1 MSRPDPARTPV
12 LVGVGQSIQREE
24 LVTVVDL
31 TEQAT
36 RAAFEDAPGLADRIE
51 RITTVSVIF
60 SPCGRAPSM
69 ELAARLGLS
78 GVRCETTTAGGNTP
92 QWLVTRAAAE
102 IAGGELKATLIVGA
116 EATRSMRAANPGA
129 DFIGAADA
137 GDTDE
142 SAEVEPDPVVG
153 PEMTGVLSGA
163 EVAAGFVRP
172 AEVYPVFDSALAA
185 AAGRSGAE
193 QRAYLGQLLAPFS
206 RVAAAN
212 PFAWFREELAA
223 ADISEPSK
231 SNRLTAEPYTK
242 RMNSFPNVDQ
252 GSALLVTSLELARE
266 AGLADQCIFP
276 WAGATNADVSP
287 AARRDLGDS
296 PAIRAAAWALFDAL
310 DLGID
315 DVDWIDLYSC
325 FPAAFQVGAKAI
337 GLAGDDPRGLTLT
350 GGLPFFGGP
359 GNNYSSHAIAAMA
372 LRLRESGRRGY
383 VGANGG
389 YLSKHSLGIY
399 GSEPAPGEFRSI
411 DTSKQQAEIQAAAL
425 TVAREGSGI
434 ATVVGATVVYARDGS
449 VDSAPVIADLED
461 GRRIVAKAEA
471 SLLPGLAGGS
481 LVGRRV
487 SVAGSP
493 PVYTL

>member
-1 MSRPDPARTPV
+1 MSRPDPAHTPV
-12 LVGVGQSIQREE
+12 LVGVGQSIEREG

-36 RAAFEDAPGLADRIE
+36 LAAFEDAPGLTDRIE

-60 SPCGRAPSM
+60 SPCGTAPST

-142 SAEVEPDPVVG
+142 RAEVEPDPVVG

-212 PFAWFREELAA
+212 PFAWSATDRAKRFRRSTIGITCPRRL
-223 ADISEPSK
+223 ISPQMK
-231 SNRLTAEPYTK
+231 SGTSGILVIWPI
-242 RMNSFPNVDQ
+242 RMISWTRMMSTP
-252 GSALLVTSLELARE
+252 
-266 AGLADQCIFP
+266 
-276 WAGATNADVSP
+276 
-287 AARRDLGDS
+287 
-296 PAIRAAAWALFDAL
+296 
-310 DLGID
+310 
-315 DVDWIDLYSC
+315 
-325 FPAAFQVGAKAI
+325 
-337 GLAGDDPRGLTLT
+337 
-350 GGLPFFGGP
+350 
-359 GNNYSSHAIAAMA
+359 YSSLA
-372 LRLRESGRRGY
+372 SW
-383 VGANGG
+383 
-389 YLSKHSLGIY
+389 K
-399 GSEPAPGEFRSI
+399 
-411 DTSKQQAEIQAAAL
+411 L
-425 TVAREGSGI
+425 TI
-434 ATVVGATVVYARDGS
+434 WATV
-449 VDSAPVIADLED
+449 SA
-461 GRRIVAKAEA
+461 
-471 SLLPGLAGGS
+471 
-481 LVGRRV
+481 
-487 SVAGSP
+487 
-493 PVYTL
+493 